1 MRNEDLVENHRVLQD
16 DNADTGE
23 AYDVKAK
30 GNVEHV
36 EKGVV

>member
-16 DNADTGE
+16 DNAEAGE